1 MKTFQQLFDEHNGN
15 GILKWSHYPE
25 IYDKHFTKYR
35 ELPINILEIGILNG
49 GSLQIWEKYFPRAK
63 IFAIDID
70 EKCKQY
76 ESDRTKIFI
85 GDQADKF
92 FLRNV
97 KAQVPQIDIIIDD
110 GGHKAEQQI
119 NTFEE
124 MYYHLKATGVYL
136 IEDIELNY
144 RQDKKP
150 GNFMDLMKSKIDELN
165 IRRTLP
171 LRTSL
176 SNNWKDLEVRFT
188 NTTNSITFYD
198 NVVVIEKDNIK
209 TPREIRK

>member
-1 MKTFQQLFDEHNGN
+1 MVVLYKYGKSIFQE
-15 GILKWSHYPE
+15 
-25 IYDKHFTKYR
+25 
-35 ELPINILEIGILNG
+35 
-49 GSLQIWEKYFPRAK
+49 AK

-76 ESDRTKIFI
+76 ETDRTKIFI

-110 GGHKAEQQI
+110 GGHRAEQQI

-124 MYYHLKATGVYL
+124 MYYHLKTTGVYL

>member
-97 KAQVPQIDIIIDD
+97 KAQLPQIDIIIDD
-110 GGHKAEQQI
+110 GGHRAEQQI

-124 MYYHLKATGVYL
+124 MYYHLKTTGVYL